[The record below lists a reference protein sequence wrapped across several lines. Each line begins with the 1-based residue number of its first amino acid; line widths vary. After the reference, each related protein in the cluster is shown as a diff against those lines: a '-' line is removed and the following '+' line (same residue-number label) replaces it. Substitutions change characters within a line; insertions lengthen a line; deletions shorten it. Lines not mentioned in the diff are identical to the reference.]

1 MARNWDETHQSGA
14 GLDSLLERTGFE
26 SSVPSCER
34 SLRLPTRDA
43 GPISW
48 MGSLSTGRLARR
60 RRSAA
65 GPLSTTVFFSTGPMV
80 RIRFPPALSPNP
92 LRFGG
97 SHPNFAPSP
106 EFGPINGARSTAR
119 RYSYSVLGGTGPGT
133 TSTFGTDW
141 VDTYNPSTGQVIY
154 DGEGTA
160 IRSAI
165 LNANGTVTQ
174 LANFSAAATEAALN
188 HIYAL
193 RTIPSGTFAGDVL
206 VANSINV
213 VMLNSSGNIIKT
225 YILPGNGGVDFSLS
239 LDPNGT
245 DFWTSDSATDL
256 IWEVPAKMV
265 AKGSRD
271 AGP

>member
-1 MARNWDETHQSGA
+1 MRRDSRRDYTEFAAVQTKGAFSPQRNRWFA
-14 GLDSLLERTGFE
+14 DSLLEGTGFE
-26 SSVPSCER
+26 PSGPPRKRRPSREAPR
-34 SLRLPTRDA
+34 PTIVVSRDDLRLMTPSNLSVRHHSSATAERPFTRA
-43 GPISW
+43 
-48 MGSLSTGRLARR
+48 
-60 RRSAA
+60 
-65 GPLSTTVFFSTGPMV
+65 GPMV
-80 RIRFPPALSPNP
+80 RIRFPPAVGPNP

-193 RTIPSGTFAGDVL
+193 RTIPSGT
-206 VANSINV
+206 
-213 VMLNSSGNIIKT
+213 
-225 YILPGNGGVDFSLS
+225 
-239 LDPNGT
+239 
-245 DFWTSDSATDL
+245 
-256 IWEVPAKMV
+256 
-265 AKGSRD
+265 
-271 AGP
+271 